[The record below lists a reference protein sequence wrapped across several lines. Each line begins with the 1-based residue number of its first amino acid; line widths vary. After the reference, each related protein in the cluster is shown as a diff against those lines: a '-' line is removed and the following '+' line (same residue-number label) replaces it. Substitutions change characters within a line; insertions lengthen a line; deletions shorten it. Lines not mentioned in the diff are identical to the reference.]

1 MNYKSTTMIPNAV
14 FENLHT
20 LSEKELKVLL
30 IILRQTI
37 GWVTKDGK
45 RKSRDWISHR
55 YFIIK
60 TGLSR
65 KSITQAISLLIKK
78 GLVRAETTSY
88 QKLEKSNERK
98 GQMRIYYSC
107 LLLVREDST
116 YPKVQLVPSQGK
128 ILLTTKLTDT
138 KLTLQPMVNSTQLKR
153 LTDLERYQQVL
164 RGRKSNDS
172 L

>member
-14 FENLHT
+14 FESLHT

-30 IILRQTI
+30 TILRQTI
-37 GWVTKDGK
+37 GWVAKDGK

-55 YFIIK
+55 YFITK

-78 GLVRAETTSY
+78 GLVRAETSSHET
-88 QKLEKSNERK
+88 LEKSNERK

-107 LLLVREDST
+107 LLLVKEDSI
-116 YPKVQLVPSQGK
+116 YPKVQLASSQGK
-128 ILLTTKLTDT
+128 ILLTTKLKET
-138 KLTLQPMVNSTQLKR
+138 KLTLRPKVNSTQPKR
-153 LTDLERYQQVL
+153 LTDLERYLQVL
-164 RGRKSNDS
+164 QGGKSNDS